1 MTDICSV
8 FLLSNFYGMFF
19 NNLRKP
25 EIIRT
30 IGKKTE
36 APETSL
42 ASTSF
47 HLFTQ
52 VLNKAICIL
61 PNFFVTLLA
70 QYDIPYYSLTKVK
83 VHLVGG

>member
-8 FLLSNFYGMFF
+8 FFLSNFYGMFL

-47 HLFTQ
+47 HPFTQ

-61 PNFFVTLLA
+61 PDFFVRLLA